1 MMRARLMVSLFV
13 VLAGVLA
20 GCGGAATTTDAGRD
34 AGTSD
39 AGANDAG
46 TDARVGYTTSFDA
59 IESPISEHGAWTH
72 VGLDWTLAVTA
83 DGNAFGTQSG
93 TGGYDDSYARL
104 SGFPANQAASG
115 VIHRNATIDA
125 SCTHEVEIL
134 MRWSDTAH
142 DAHGYECNLAFDGSY
157 AQIVRWD
164 GPFGRFT
171 YLASGSVPGGVHDGD
186 TLSATAVGDR
196 ITLYVN
202 GVEITHAV
210 DATFP
215 TGDPGMGF
223 WRGGAC
229 GSRDDYGF
237 TSYTATLP

>member
-1 MMRARLMVSLFV
+1 MMMPARLTISL
-13 VLAGVLA
+13 VLALA
-20 GCGGAATTTDAGRD
+20 ACGGAATATDAGHDADSRD
-34 AGTSD
+34 D
-39 AGANDAG
+39 AA
-46 TDARVGYTTSFDA
+46 TDARVSYTTSFDGT
-59 IESPISEHGAWTH
+59 ESPISEGGAWTH
-72 VGLDWTLAVTA
+72 VGVDWTLAETA

-93 TGGYDDSYARL
+93 TGGYDDSYAHL

-142 DAHGYECNLAFDGSY
+142 DAHGYECNLAFDGGY

-186 TLSATAVGDR
+186 TLSASAVGDR

-202 GVEITHAV
+202 GVEITHAN

-223 WRGGAC
+223 WRGGPC